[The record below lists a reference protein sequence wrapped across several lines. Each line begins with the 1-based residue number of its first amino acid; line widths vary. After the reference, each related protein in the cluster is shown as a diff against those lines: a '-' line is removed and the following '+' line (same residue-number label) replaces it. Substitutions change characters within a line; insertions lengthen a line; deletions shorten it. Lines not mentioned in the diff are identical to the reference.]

1 MKRTNTGKETLQECI
16 NILENMTQEQ
26 FDKQW
31 KEQKMDEK
39 AKKYEEGKYED
50 ENFKLL
56 LPKTKD
62 EIKQINKE
70 LRAQIRKII
79 ENNSWELTDEWPI
92 DRIYNNG
99 IRALS
104 DSPAELAAKILKKL
118 SKHILY

>member
-1 MKRTNTGKETLQECI
+1 MKRTNTGKDTLQKCI
-16 NILENMTQEQ
+16 NQLENMTQEQ

-31 KEQKMDEK
+31 KEQNMDEK
-39 AKKYEEGKYED
+39 AKKYEECKYED

-62 EIKQINKE
+62 EIKEINKE

-79 ENNSWELTDEWPI
+79 EKNSFEVMRDLKYEEPFLCL
-92 DRIYNNG
+92 Y
-99 IRALS
+99 